1 MARFRR
7 TLHSFVARRTWARKC
22 CALLTVLV
30 VLLVYVTLKDSS
42 TVPFG
47 LGTAS
52 HLLPPHRSSDRKEL
66 GRPGPTGS
74 VQAVHHTDGSSKI
87 LLMTYGRSG
96 STFTSDVLR
105 QDPKV
110 FYTFEPLFSL
120 IRRQLTTRSG
130 IPPAFIQA
138 NQEALDT
145 FNRDAVDL
153 VEIFLS
159 CAFESMNISDIH
171 NFQLS
176 NSEDSRLLYS
186 CAQRSAKKPRSPAEI
201 VDCFLQARRSCL
213 SHPIKMV
220 KTIRFRGTAARQI
233 LSRHDDLKVLYLI
246 RDPRGT
252 LSSQARVFGAFK
264 WEGVGNY
271 SADYCQVFRED
282 LAIMGELLET
292 YPDRVKILRYETLAA
307 SPLKVSEEVYTFL
320 GLSFTSQVKA
330 FIYNRTMAGH
340 KPNHAYGTLRSN
352 STEAAYS
359 WRSKISLQAAQAIDG
374 NCKDIYEALGYVAV
388 STEAELKDTDH
399 SLLKPV
405 LFRGHQL

>member
-1 MARFRR
+1 MLTFGLFKMKISKR
-7 TLHSFVARRTWARKC
+7 TLYSLLRTRCSFKKLLAVSLLLGSLLLFVSVEVGTNAPWVGGRATRNLQPLNPLENVEGRPTSVTCRK
-22 CALLTVLV
+22 
-30 VLLVYVTLKDSS
+30 VLLV
-42 TVPFG
+42 
-47 LGTAS
+47 
-52 HLLPPHRSSDRKEL
+52 
-66 GRPGPTGS
+66 
-74 VQAVHHTDGSSKI
+74 
-87 LLMTYGRSG
+87 TYGRSG
-96 STFTSDVLR
+96 STFTSAVIQ
-105 QDPKV
+105 QDPRV
-110 FYTFEPLFSL
+110 FYTFEPLYNL
-120 IRRQLTTRSG
+120 IRSHLGPEHGEKHVFARASQ
-130 IPPAFIQA
+130 QA
-138 NQEALDT
+138 MENFNQIS
-145 FNRDAVDL
+145 VDL
-153 VEIFLS
+153 VEMFLT
-159 CAFESMNISDIH
+159 CGFESLTVSDIK
-171 NFQLS
+171 NYQLR
-176 NSEDSRLLYS
+176 NSKDSRMLWA
-186 CAQRSAKKPRSPAEI
+186 CVQKPKVPQSPAQI
-201 VDCFLQARRSCL
+201 VDCFLRARRTCL

-252 LSSQARVFGAFK
+252 LSSQARVFRTFK